1 MNYKTV
7 KAMVQE
13 AYDSGVAVIN
23 YAGINSGGL
32 ASSSDNSITV
42 FLNRYPEMVGDEEP
56 QSKYT
61 EMVAALKAENKK
73 FNIKKFFDSLEVKDG
88 YLKVTLNHLMR
99 QDESNGALKATNDDL
114 VAGDEYS
121 SRYTTEYVSAI
132 KYGYN
137 HCNYNTKN
145 GERLHSVLIPFE
157 NLLYITV
164 K

>member
-1 MNYKTV
+1 MNYQTV

-13 AYDSGVAVIN
+13 AYDSGVADIHFS
-23 YAGINSGGL
+23 GMNSGGL

-42 FLNRYPEMVGDEEP
+42 FLNRYPELPDEREQ
-56 QSKYT
+56 QSRYKD
-61 EMVAALKAENKK
+61 MVAALKAGNKK
-73 FNIKKFFDSLEVKDG
+73 FNIKNFFDSIEVKEG

-99 QDESNGALKATNDDL
+99 QDESNGALAAKDDL

-121 SRYTTEYVSAI
+121 SRYTRDFVSAI

-137 HCNYNTKN
+137 HCNYSTKN

-157 NLLYITV
+157 KLLYITV

>member
-1 MNYKTV
+1 MNYQTV

-13 AYDSGVAVIN
+13 AYDSGVAIIN

-42 FLNRYPEMVGDEEP
+42 FLNRYPDMAGDKEP
-56 QSKYT
+56 QSRYT
-61 EMVAALKAENKK
+61 EMVASLKAGNKK
-73 FNIKKFFDSLEVKDG
+73 FNIKKFFDSLDVKDG
-88 YLKVTLNHLMR
+88 YLKVTINHLMR
-99 QDESNGALKATNDDL
+99 QDESNGALIKTNGDL

-121 SRYTTEYVSAI
+121 SRYTKDYVSAI
-132 KYGYN
+132 KYGYS
-137 HCNYNTKN
+137 HCNYSTQN
-145 GERLHSVLIPFE
+145 GERLHTVLIPFE